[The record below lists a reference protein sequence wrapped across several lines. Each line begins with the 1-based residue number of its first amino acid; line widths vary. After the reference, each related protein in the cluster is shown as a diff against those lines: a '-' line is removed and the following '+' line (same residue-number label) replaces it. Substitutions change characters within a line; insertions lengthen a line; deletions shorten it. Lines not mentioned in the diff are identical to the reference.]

1 MQAQVASGVSGSA
14 AAPPTAATQVVGH
27 AVVAAAAGTGPVSP
41 PPPVTAG
48 AREMVDEAAPVGA
61 EGLPLILLVEDSMT
75 SVALVSRNLLDHYRL
90 LCARDGVEA
99 LALLATEPGVELVI
113 TDIRMPR
120 LDGQELLQAIRQ
132 HADPRIQSLPVI
144 VMTTADDNAEK
155 HRAFLNGA
163 NDFLNKPVDPLELR
177 ARAQVH
183 QRLARTIRE
192 LEESKQLLAEQATTD
207 TLTRLK
213 NRRCFFNH
221 AEVDLQR
228 CKRAQCDLSVAMLD
242 IDHFKRVND
251 RYGHP
256 AGDQVLVAVA
266 GVLRRLLRAGDTPA
280 RLGGEE
286 FALLLPQT
294 HRLGAAV
301 LAERIRAA
309 IEAEPLTLADG
320 RALRV
325 TVSIGVATQAAA
337 ELDSVEPLLVAAD
350 RRLYLAKQAGRNR
363 ICVNDDGRSRFA

>member
-1 MQAQVASGVSGSA
+1 MSGQMAIPVRVPLLTGGIEA
-14 AAPPTAATQVVGH
+14 ADACAAPQPVPSQVPAVGR
-27 AVVAAAAGTGPVSP
+27 VKVN
-41 PPPVTAG
+41 
-48 AREMVDEAAPVGA
+48 EAAPVGA
-61 EGLPLILLVEDSMT
+61 DGLPLILLVEDSMT

-99 LALLATEPGVELVI
+99 LELLAAEPGVELVI

-120 LDGQELLQAIRQ
+120 MDGQELLLAIRR
-132 HADPRIQSLPVI
+132 HAEPRIQSLPVI

-163 NDFLNKPVDPLELR
+163 NDFLSKPVDPLELR

-192 LEESKQLLAEQATTD
+192 LEESKRLLAEQATTD

-228 CKRAQCDLSVAMLD
+228 CKRAQSDLSVALLD

-256 AGDQVLVAVA
+256 AGDQVLAAVA

-309 IEAEPLTLADG
+309 IEAERMLLADG
-320 RALRV
+320 RVLNV
-325 TVSIGVATQAAA
+325 TVSVGVATQAAL
-337 ELDSVEPLLVAAD
+337 ELEAVDPLIVAAD
-350 RRLYLAKQAGRNR
+350 RRLYLAKQSGRNR
-363 ICVNDDGRSRFA
+363 ICVSDDGRSRFGCAV